1 MFGYVTPCKM
11 ELKVK
16 DYEKFKSYYCGL
28 CKEIKNSYGNLPRL
42 ALNYDMTFLAVLLDS
57 LSLVKTSYESGICLI
72 HPINKKTFINNNK
85 AINYAAF
92 CNITLAYFKLND
104 DKIDDKSLYSIVLAN
119 FFKHYI
125 NKVSSSLNYIEKQI
139 GVYLSDLD
147 VLEKTNANISIDKLS
162 DPFSKLTGF
171 ILSSYLD
178 FINVAAKERVQSDL
192 YNLGYNL
199 GKWIYI
205 IDAYD
210 DLQSDMKNSKF
221 NPLEKAY
228 NINNLKFNDFRPA
241 IADNVDFL
249 LTSCASSCLAY
260 LDKLPITKN
269 EDLLQNILQ
278 LGLMEKMNKVYNK
291 EIDKNERSI

>member
-28 CKEIKNSYGNLPRL
+28 CKEIKNDYGNLPRL
-42 ALNYDMTFLAVLLDS
+42 TLNYDMTFLAVLLDS
-57 LSLVKTSYESGICLI
+57 LSLSKISYKSGICLI
-72 HPINKKTFINNNK
+72 HPVKKKTLVYNNK
-85 AINYAAF
+85 AIKYAAF
-92 CNITLAYFKLND
+92 CNIILAYFKLND
-104 DKIDDKSLYSIVLAN
+104 DRNDDKSFPAFFLVN
-119 FFKHYI
+119 FFKHLL
-125 NKVSSSLNYIEKQI
+125 NKTSSSLNYIKKQI
-139 GVYLSDLD
+139 EVYLSDLN
-147 VLEKTNANISIDKLS
+147 VLEKINTKISIDKLS

-171 ILSSYLD
+171 ILTSYLD
-178 FINVAAKERVQSDL
+178 FIDVAAKDRVQSDL

-210 DLQSDMKNSKF
+210 DLQDDMRKNKF
-221 NPLEKAY
+221 NPLEKAF
-228 NINNLKFNDFRPA
+228 NINNLKFKDFRPL

-278 LGLMEKMNKVYNK
+278 LGLIEKMNKVYNK
-291 EIDKNERSI
+291 ENDKNEKSL